1 MYKRKLLFVSALTAL
16 MVIGFMATS
25 LTSYFVA
32 RDSLSRNIT
41 EQMLPLTSDNIYSE
55 IQRDL
60 LRPILISS
68 VMATD
73 TFVRDW
79 ALTGEEDPNRIIA
92 YLNEIQ
98 QEYDTI
104 TAFYVSEQSRQYY
117 HPTGVLK
124 TVSEQDP
131 ADDWYFRVRSMRDP
145 YEVNVDTDTADRSRV
160 SIFINYRVSDYNG
173 QYMGATG
180 VGLSVEAVTELID
193 IYQQRYDRTIYFVD
207 RQGNVTLTGRG
218 DDRSARLQDR
228 AALGAI
234 ATQILSTPSA
244 ALEYVDRQGHKVFLN
259 SRLVPEFDWYLIVEQ
274 DATVSEQRLDNTLLL
289 NLSLSAAIMV
299 LVLIIAHFTLRSYQR
314 RLEEMATR
322 DRLTGIANRH
332 LFDMIFEHLS
342 RSTQRYP
349 RPVALVSID
358 IDHFKRI
365 NDSHGHHAG
374 DLVLQAV
381 SRAIL
386 QHTRQSDTL
395 CRWGGEEF
403 ILLLDNCPLDEAVN
417 RADIIRQ
424 AIKEQSVAFGRNQI
438 RVTLS
443 MGVTEWVPGEE
454 LEPLLARADAALYQA
469 KEGGRDQ
476 VVRAR

>member
-16 MVIGFMATS
+16 MVMGFMATS

-98 QEYDTI
+98 QEYNTI

-131 ADDWYFRVRSMRDP
+131 ADDWYFRVRDMREP

-160 SIFINYRVSDYNG
+160 SIFINYRVSDYSN

-180 VGLSVEAVTELID
+180 VGLSVEAVTDLID
-193 IYQQRYDRTIYFVD
+193 TYQQRYNRSIYFVD

-218 DDRSARLQDR
+218 YGRTSRLQDR
-228 AALGAI
+228 ASLGAI

-244 ALEYVDRQGHKVFLN
+244 ALEYVDSQGHRVFLN

-274 DATVSEQRLDNTLLL
+274 DATVSEQRLDDTLLL
-289 NLSLSAAIMV
+289 NIGLSAAIMV

-332 LFDMIFEHLS
+332 LFDMIFTHLS
-342 RSTQRYP
+342 RSLQRYP
-349 RPVALVSID
+349 RPVSLISID

-365 NDSHGHHAG
+365 NDSHGHQAG

-381 SRAIL
+381 SRAIQ

-403 ILLLDNCPLDEAVN
+403 ILLLDNCPLDEAAN
-417 RADIIRQ
+417 RADIIRK
-424 AIKEQSVAFGRNQI
+424 AIKDQSVAFGRNQI

-443 MGVTEWVPGEE
+443 MGVTELVPGEE
-454 LEPLLARADAALYQA
+454 LEPFLARADAALYQA

-476 VVRAR
+476 VVPAR

>member
-1 MYKRKLLFVSALTAL
+1 MYKRKLFFVSALTAL
-16 MVIGFMATS
+16 MVMGFMATS

-79 ALTGEEDPNRIIA
+79 ALTGEEDPARIIA

-98 QEYDTI
+98 QEYGTI

-131 ADDWYFRVRSMRDP
+131 ADDWYFRVRNMRDTF
-145 YEVNVDTDTADRSRV
+145 EVNVDTDTADRSRV

-180 VGLSVEAVTELID
+180 VGLSVEAVTDLID
-193 IYQQRYDRTIYFVD
+193 TYQQRYDRSIYFVD

-218 DDRSARLQDR
+218 YGRTARLQDR
-228 AALGAI
+228 DSLGAV

-244 ALEYVDRQGHKVFLN
+244 SLEYVDSEGHKVFLN

-274 DATVSEQRLDNTLLL
+274 DAYASEQRLDNTLVL
-289 NLSLSAAIMV
+289 NIGLSAAIMV

-342 RSTQRYP
+342 HNIKRYP
-349 RPVALVSID
+349 RPVSLVSID

-365 NDSHGHHAG
+365 NDSHGHQAG
-374 DLVLQAV
+374 DMVLQAV
-381 SRAIL
+381 SRAI
-386 QHTRQSDTL
+386 QRHTRQSDTL

-403 ILLLDNCPLDEAVN
+403 ILLLDNCALEEAAN

-424 AIKEQSVAFGRNQI
+424 AIRDHSVAFGRNQI

-443 MGVTEWVPGEE
+443 MGVTELVPGED
-454 LEPLLARADAALYQA
+454 LEPFLARADAALYQA

-476 VVRAR
+476 VVPAR